1 MRAGIGC
8 VLVTLSLAGCTESVT
23 PPIACA
29 AYAAAGLGV
38 TVTDAD
44 TGQPICDATV
54 TAVEGSYS
62 EKLVSVACTYTG
74 AYERA
79 GTYVVRAS
87 RDGYA
92 SKEVVSVKVVMG
104 GGDCP
109 HVAQTRVTVPLSPTA
124 GVGGGSPR

>member
-1 MRAGIGC
+1 MRAGITC
-8 VLVTLSLAGCTESVT
+8 VLAALCLAGCTEGVT
-23 PPIACA
+23 PPVACA

-38 TVTDAD
+38 TVTNAD

-62 EKLVSVACTYTG
+62 EKLVPVACTYTG

-79 GTYVVRAS
+79 GTYVVKAA

-92 SKEVVSVKVVMG
+92 SKEVGSVRVVMG

-109 HVAQTRVTVPLSPTA
+109 HVEQMRLTVALSPD
-124 GVGGGSPR
+124 R